1 MKRLK
6 KMMALALAMVMVLA
20 MSMTAF
26 AANHAVS
33 TTSTTHTYQ
42 IYQIFTGTY
51 DATSEQLQNLKY
63 GQNAKTGTE
72 GESVSATDMAALD
85 AIAKATY
92 NNDQERITALSP
104 YVDLTTA
111 PIAEIGKGKE
121 ASASLA
127 EGYYIIKDTDNSLED
142 PEAYTLYL
150 FKVLSEDLAITP
162 KSGTT
167 TVDKDVTETNDTT
180 GATTAEQKGAD
191 YDEGDSIPYSIDITL
206 ADNVHDYK
214 TYTVTLT
221 DTLSEGLTPPA
232 ASDVTVTFKKG
243 STDVATK
250 FGTPTVTVT
259 GQVIT
264 VTYTYG
270 DGTNAI
276 GDEDLDGAV
285 INVSY
290 NAVLNSSAKTGVE
303 GNPNTYTIT
312 YTNNPNGNDT
322 GETPEKEVKVYTY
335 ELDINK
341 VDGNN
346 EPLQGADFTLYK
358 EVTSTYEG
366 AQTGAAI
373 KTSLATGVDGS
384 KLADAKYYVAVG
396 MTESVAAA
404 VTEAWIYDGTEYGT
418 EADAKAAAEAAGAD
432 ESAVTHREAAA
443 GGAVTHKTDTNIDA
457 GNYVLVET
465 TVPAGYNA
473 YSGENITITS
483 TIDAEGNLTG
493 LTATPATLTISSD
506 KAVVNGEVENNS
518 GSVLPST
525 GGIGTTIFYVVGA
538 ILVIGAGIVLVTRR
552 RMDA

>member
-1 MKRLK
+1 MKRVK
-6 KMMALALAMVMVLA
+6 KMMALMIAVVMCIS
-20 MSMTAF
+20 MSIAVF
-26 AANHAVS
+26 AADHEVS

-51 DATSEQLQNLKY
+51 DSASGQLQNLKY
-63 GQNAKTGTE
+63 GHNAKTGTE
-72 GESVSATDMAALD
+72 GNSVSATDMAALD
-85 AIAKATY
+85 AIAKAEY
-92 NNDQERITALSP
+92 KNDQERITALSP
-104 YVDLTTA
+104 YVDLTST

-121 ASASLA
+121 ESANLA
-127 EGYYIIKDTDNSLED
+127 EGYYIIKDTDSSLSD
-142 PEAYTLYL
+142 PETYTLYL
-150 FKVLSEDLAITP
+150 FKVLSDDLAITP

-180 GATTAEQKGAD
+180 GVATAEQKGAD

-206 ADNVHDYK
+206 AENVHDYK
-214 TYTVTLT
+214 TYKVTLT

-243 STDVATK
+243 TTDVADK
-250 FGTPTVTVT
+250 FGTPNVTVS

-290 NAVLNSSAKTGVE
+290 EAVLNSSAKTGVE

-312 YTNNPNGNDT
+312 YTNNPNGDDT
-322 GETPEKEVKVYTY
+322 GTTPERKVYVYTY

-358 EVTSTYEG
+358 EVTSTYTG

-373 KTSLATGVDGS
+373 KASLATGVDGS
-384 KLADAKYYVAVG
+384 KLEDAKYYVAVG
-396 MTESVAAA
+396 MNENVIKDGDT
-404 VTEAWIYDGTEYGT
+404 VT
-418 EADAKAAAEAAGAD
+418 
-432 ESAVTHREAAA
+432 
-443 GGAVTHKTDTNIDA
+443 AVTHKTDTNIDA

-473 YSGENITITS
+473 YAGQEIVITS
-483 TIDAEGNLTG
+483 TIDATTGELTD
-493 LTATPATLTISSD
+493 LTATPDTLTVASD
-506 KAVVNGEVENNS
+506 KDVVSGGVENKS
-518 GSVLPST
+518 GSELPYT
-525 GGIGTTIFYVVGA
+525 GGIGRTIFIVVG
-538 ILVIGAGIVLVTRR
+538 GVLVAAAVALLIVRKRR
-552 RMDA
+552 AQVHK

>member
-1 MKRLK
+1 MKHMK
-6 KMMALALAMVMVLA
+6 KVLALIIALTMVFAMGVTV
-20 MSMTAF
+20 F
-26 AANHAVS
+26 AADHTVS
-33 TTSTTHTYQ
+33 TNSTTHTYQ

-63 GQNAKTGTE
+63 GQNAKTGTA
-72 GESVSATDMAALD
+72 GESVSATDMEALD

-104 YVDLTTA
+104 YVNLTTT
-111 PIAEIGKGKE
+111 PIAEIGKGKDSSVILTE
-121 ASASLA
+121 V
-127 EGYYIIKDTDNSLED
+127 YYIIKDTDNSLED
-142 PEAYTLYL
+142 PETYTLYL
-150 FKVLSEDLAITP
+150 FKVLNDNLEITP
-162 KSGTT
+162 KDGTT
-167 TVDKDVTETNDTT
+167 TVDKTVTETNDTA
-180 GATTAEQKGAD
+180 GTTTPGKKGAD

-232 ASDVTVTFKKG
+232 ESDVTVTFKKG
-243 STDVATK
+243 TTDVAEK
-250 FGTPTVTVT
+250 YGTPTVTVT

-270 DGTNAI
+270 DGQSAI
-276 GDEDLDGAV
+276 GDVDLDGAV

-358 EVTSTYEG
+358 EVTSTYTD
-366 AQTGAAI
+366 AQTGADI
-373 KTSLATGVDGS
+373 KESLATGVDGS
-384 KLADAKYYVAVG
+384 KLEDAKYYVAVG
-396 MTESVAAA
+396 MTESV
-404 VTEAWIYDGTEYGT
+404 
-418 EADAKAAAEAAGAD
+418 
-432 ESAVTHREAAA
+432 SAA
-443 GGAVTHKTDTNIDA
+443 GGTVTHKTDTNIDA

-473 YSGENITITS
+473 YAGENITITS

-493 LTATPATLTISSD
+493 LTATPATLTVSSD
-506 KAVVNGEVENNS
+506 KAVVNGEVENKS
-518 GSVLPST
+518 GSVLPET
-525 GGIGTTIFYVVGA
+525 GGIGTTLFV
-538 ILVIGAGIVLVTRR
+538 VIGAIIVCGAIVLLVARR
-552 RMDA
+552 RVNAEK